1 MYLGWQP
8 SWISDPNKN
17 YFVLNHPMIVRVQF
31 GLNYNCSFLEIYIYI
46 YHDHLRS
53 WSNMMTFVTYLILR
67 TPDWVSRMAY
77 AIKNGLYST
86 SIPRILN
93 NPKIKYKIFK
103 LKESWNWKLDETS
116 NKYNTTTLRIICDFG
131 DKFTSLMVKCTLYIL
146 CQLRFE
152 AFSSEYS
159 SFLTQ
164 I

>member
-1 MYLGWQP
+1 
-8 SWISDPNKN
+8 
-17 YFVLNHPMIVRVQF
+17 MIVRVQI
-31 GLNYNCSFLEIYIYI
+31 GLNYNCSFLEIYIYTMIIWDHDQI
-46 YHDHLRS
+46 YI
-53 WSNMMTFVTYLILR
+53 MTFVTYLILR

-93 NPKIKYKIFK
+93 NPKIKYRIFK
-103 LKESWNWKLDETS
+103 LKENRNWKLDETS
-116 NKYNTTTLRIICDFG
+116 NKYNTTTLRIIWDFG
-131 DKFTSLMVKCTLYIL
+131 DKLTSLMMKCTLYNL